1 MADEIKEILG
11 KVVIPYRW
19 SYGKA
24 LTGFFHETSVNK
36 RIMGARCHSCDSV
49 IIPPVG
55 LCGGCFVATDP
66 AWVEVSD
73 HGELVTY
80 TEVQLPFPGQPT
92 EPPYIYGL
100 IKFDG
105 ADTVYPHMIEGIALK
120 DMEPGMRVKA
130 VWNSEREGN
139 LFDILYF
146 EPE

>member
-1 MADEIKEILG
+1 MADEIQEVKGE
-11 KVVIPYRW
+11 VVVPYRW

-36 RIMGARCHSCDSV
+36 RIMGARCSGCDCV
-49 IIPPVG
+49 LVPPVG
-55 LCGGCFVATDP
+55 LCGRCFRETDP
-66 AWVEVSD
+66 DWIELSD
-73 HGELVTY
+73 HGVLETY

-100 IKFDG
+100 LKFDG
-105 ADTVYPHMIEGIALK
+105 ADTVYSHIIKGVEVEQMH
-120 DMEPGMRVKA
+120 PGMRIKA
-130 VWNSEREGN
+130 VWNPEPRGD